1 VSSPRDAGRPD
12 IASRDDIT
20 TLVVAFY
27 GRAFED
33 DLLGPV
39 FVDVAH
45 LDLDA
50 HLPVMCDFWETVIL
64 RAGIYRRNALQV
76 HSDLHGKSPLTP
88 EHFGRWLDLWTATVD
103 ALFSGERSELAKVQA
118 TRIAW
123 SMSRRLMGESGS
135 EFVTLQR
142 ASAGLLGAGSGVEPP
157 RDASRDQGEDHAHGE
172 EQQR

>member
-1 VSSPRDAGRPD
+1 VSSRGDVGRPD
-12 IASRDDIT
+12 IASRDDIS

-39 FVDVAH
+39 FVDVAR

-64 RAGIYRRNALQV
+64 RAGIYRRNALEV
-76 HSDLHGKSPLTP
+76 HADLHGRSPLTP

-123 SMSRRLMGESGS
+123 W
-135 EFVTLQR
+135 
-142 ASAGLLGAGSGVEPP
+142 
-157 RDASRDQGEDHAHGE
+157 ASRGVSSSLSSEPQQGFSAPG
-172 EQQR
+172 RA